1 MAQWEGKVAR
11 GRRLAG
17 GWRCGPLQINEGGYV
32 DLDLTAE
39 GTWRLEPQ
47 H

>member
-1 MAQWEGKVAR
+1 MFR
-11 GRRLAG
+11 GDPAHTG

-32 DLDLTAE
+32 DLDLSAE

-47 H
+47 Q